1 MKLIFLGTSAA
12 QPTEKRGL
20 SCICLEKE
28 GEILMFDAGEAA
40 QIAYMKSGLGWNKKM
55 KLFVTHLHGDHC
67 VGILG
72 LLQTMSMQNRTESL
86 EIFGPKGID
95 EFLAAN
101 IKVLNFGL
109 PFSILIN
116 IINEGKIFENKKYMI
131 HAAKANHSITAFSY
145 LFDEKDKPG
154 RFNVAEA
161 KELGIPEGELWNKLQ
176 NGEEIEHNGGKIK
189 PEQVLGEKRPGKK
202 IGISGEILDNPDE
215 ASGNIIEYG
224 FLFKMFDVE
233 EQGPTTISYDD
244 FNNET
249 CDIST
254 NLLGGGENYDIFYPD
269 NLADTSFN
277 ITGSSSVPYKFFQSL
292 SLYPKDD
299 GAGLMV
305 KDLSYNRQYYF
316 GSYARNMSDY
326 YLKKGLNVVL
336 GLWVNQD

>member
-1 MKLIFLGTSAA
+1 MKLVFLGTSAA

-116 IINEGKIFENKKYMI
+116 IISEGKIFENKKYLI
-131 HAAKANHSITAFSY
+131 HTRKANHSITAFSY
-145 LFDEKDKPG
+145 LFEEKDKPG
-154 RFNVAEA
+154 RFNVEKA

-176 NGEEIEHNGGKIK
+176 NGEEITSNEKIIK

-202 IGISGEILDNPDE
+202 IGISGDTMPTKKLEEFFYQCDYLVFDSTFIEEEKQRALDTCHSTAKQAAELGKNAEVKNLILTHFSARYKDE
-215 ASGNIIEYG
+215 
-224 FLFKMFDVE
+224 LQHKMEAEKIHNSV
-233 EQGPTTISYDD
+233 
-244 FNNET
+244 
-249 CDIST
+249 
-254 NLLGGGENYDIFYPD
+254 
-269 NLADTSFN
+269 
-277 ITGSSSVPYKFFQSL
+277 IT
-292 SLYPKDD
+292 
-299 GAGLMV
+299 A
-305 KDLSYNRQYYF
+305 KDLLEVEIN
-316 GSYARNMSDY
+316 
-326 YLKKGLNVVL
+326 
-336 GLWVNQD
+336 

>member
-1 MKLIFLGTSAA
+1 MKLVFLGTSAA
-12 QPTEKRGL
+12 QPTERRGL

-131 HAAKANHSITAFSY
+131 HTVKANHSITAFSY
-145 LFDEKDKPG
+145 LFEEKDKPG
-154 RFNVAEA
+154 RFNVQKA

-176 NGEEIEHNGGKIK
+176 NGEEITNNETTIK

-202 IGISGEILDNPDE
+202 IGISGDTMPTKKLEEFFYQCDYLVFDSTFIEEEKQRALDTCHSTAKQAAELGKNAEVKNLILTHFSARYKDE
-215 ASGNIIEYG
+215 
-224 FLFKMFDVE
+224 LQHKMEAEKIHNSV
-233 EQGPTTISYDD
+233 
-244 FNNET
+244 
-249 CDIST
+249 
-254 NLLGGGENYDIFYPD
+254 
-269 NLADTSFN
+269 
-277 ITGSSSVPYKFFQSL
+277 IT
-292 SLYPKDD
+292 
-299 GAGLMV
+299 A
-305 KDLSYNRQYYF
+305 KDLLEVEIN
-316 GSYARNMSDY
+316 
-326 YLKKGLNVVL
+326 
-336 GLWVNQD
+336 